1 MKKAQTIKENW
12 TFSTFRMG
20 KNLLRKLANHNIRKY
35 LQHIYLQRSY
45 SQRIYRILTFQYEK
59 NHNFLKH
66 RQNICT
72 VTSQKQASLVAQLVK
87 NLPAVWETWF

>member
-59 NHNFLKH
+59 ISQFFKTQAKH
-66 RQNICT
+66 LHSHFT
-72 VTSQKQASLVAQLVK
+72 KASFPGGSAG
-87 NLPAVWETWF
+87 